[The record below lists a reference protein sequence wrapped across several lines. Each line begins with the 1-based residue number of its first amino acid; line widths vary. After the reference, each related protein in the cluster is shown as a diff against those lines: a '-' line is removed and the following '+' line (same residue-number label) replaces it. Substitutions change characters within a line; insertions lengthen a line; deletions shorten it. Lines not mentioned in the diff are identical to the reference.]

1 MVDAISGGDV
11 VKAVGHLMMVAVG
24 VVLPWLTAGSTAGP
38 ALTALFS
45 ILGGI
50 CALVFSLMYR
60 RYLGILGAGARGKT
74 TPERR
79 AYDALRESLAGD
91 NLAARLYADWLKRFL
106 DAVERFLGDAG
117 GEGQRAF
124 GLKESAPLW
133 TARAFDRCLLLA
145 LIYPIVTIFLIW
157 AVSGQVGPAEAA
169 LGLKRN
175 VPGFSRG
182 FGLVAIGIL
191 SFAIWRGWLTTGWKR
206 WVWWIGAYAGASV
219 FVFAAV
225 AGAVAFAFA
234 VAGALFMSVAIVSAF
249 LNALSG
255 AIFSTISL
263 SLPLTFPL
271 PLTTTFQSSFSAAPG
286 LALARS
292 LWLAPRLPLFVACLV
307 AAELLS
313 PLKSWGGRRPFA
325 VFPRPAHTAQR
336 AFRLGLAWPDAGAA
350 AARHVMPWIG
360 LDLLDMAR
368 AVAAFDLP
376 TRVA

>member
-1 MVDAISGGDV
+1 MNAEKPLADVFFDLDKSTLRDDGRSTLSG
-11 VKAVGHLMMVAVG
+11 
-24 VVLPWLTAGSTAGP
+24 
-38 ALTALFS
+38 
-45 ILGGI
+45 
-50 CALVFSLMYR
+50 
-60 RYLGILGAGARGKT
+60 
-74 TPERR
+74 
-79 AYDALRESLAGD
+79 
-91 NLAARLYADWLKRFL
+91 NADWLKRFL

-145 LIYPIVTIFLIW
+145 LIYFLIW

-249 LNALSG
+249 FNALSG

-292 LWLAPRLPLFVACLV
+292 LWLAPRLPLSLALGPL
-307 AAELLS
+307 APWLS
-313 PLKSWGGRRPFA
+313 LSF
-325 VFPRPAHTAQR
+325 
-336 AFRLGLAWPDAGAA
+336 
-350 AARHVMPWIG
+350 
-360 LDLLDMAR
+360 
-368 AVAAFDLP
+368 
-376 TRVA
+376 